1 MAVKNIFDLTRPSY
15 LDITEGGG
23 PYMGPERYFPSDL
36 AAITPRRKGLGSLFA
51 GQAQAG
57 ELDDEEDLMSAVLRM
72 KMTSGLLNLGVAVPD
87 NDDELIIKYFELIGD
102 PRE

>member
-1 MAVKNIFDLTRPSY
+1 MAVTSIFDLTQPSY

-23 PYMGPERYFPSDL
+23 YGGPERFFGSDV
-36 AAITPRRKGLGSLFA
+36 ASVGPKKGLGSLFA
-51 GQAQAG
+51 AQAG

-72 KMTSGLLNLGVAVPD
+72 KMSSRLLELGVIVPD
-87 NDDELIIKYFELIGD
+87 NDDELIMKYFELIGD

>member
-1 MAVKNIFDLTRPSY
+1 
-15 LDITEGGG
+15 
-23 PYMGPERYFPSDL
+23 
-36 AAITPRRKGLGSLFA
+36 
-51 GQAQAG
+51 
-57 ELDDEEDLMSAVLRM
+57 MSAVLRM

>member
-1 MAVKNIFDLTRPSY
+1 MAVTSIYDITKPSY

-23 PYMGPERYFPSDL
+23 YGGPERYFPGDV
-36 AAITPRRKGLGSLFA
+36 AAIGPRRKGLGSLFA
-51 GQAQAG
+51 AQAG

-72 KMTSGLLNLGVAVPD
+72 KMTSGLLNLGIAVPD

>member
-1 MAVKNIFDLTRPSY
+1 MAVTSIYDITKPSY

-23 PYMGPERYFPSDL
+23 YGGPERYFPGDV

-51 GQAQAG
+51 AQAG

-72 KMTSGLLNLGVAVPD
+72 KMTSGLLNLGVAVPN

>member
-1 MAVKNIFDLTRPSY
+1 MTVRSIFDMTQPSY

-23 PYMGPERYFPSDL
+23 YSGPERFFPGDV
-36 AAITPRRKGLGSLFA
+36 ATVRPRRQGLGSLFA

-72 KMTSGLLNLGVAVPD
+72 KMSSRLLELGVIVPD
-87 NDDELIIKYFELIGD
+87 NDDELIMKYFELIGD
-102 PRE
+102 PTE